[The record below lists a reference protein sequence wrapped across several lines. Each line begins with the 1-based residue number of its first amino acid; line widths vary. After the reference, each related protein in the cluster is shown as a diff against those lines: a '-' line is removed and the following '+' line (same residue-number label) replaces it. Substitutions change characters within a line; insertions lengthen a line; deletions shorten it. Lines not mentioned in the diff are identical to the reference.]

1 MMHSKRYGQS
11 LAPQTL
17 AVTLAC
23 VATTLMVWMFAAA
36 SAFAV
41 VVG

>member
-1 MMHSKRYGQS
+1 MMYPKRSGHSP
-11 LAPQTL
+11 APRTL

-36 SAFAV
+36 SAFPVAA
-41 VVG
+41 G